1 MMWQLIEVMLI
12 CAGALHARLAHRG
25 SLGEMAE
32 MSLVYLLAGY
42 CGVMMFAV
50 GVVAVVNPDWI
61 ATNMAMVPTGN
72 PVMIW
77 AGFFF
82 IGLAI
87 ISIMTIWW
95 RGKFLVAPVLTWS
108 IYWAGASYAHIVA
121 DTLRGHKMTANSIIE
136 TFIGHGL
143 TAVIILALAAVCW
156 RGSRS
161 EVAA

>member
-1 MMWQLIEVMLI
+1 MMWQLILFMLI
-12 CAGALHARLAHRG
+12 CAGALHARLARRG
-25 SLGEMAE
+25 SLGGMAE
-32 MSLVYLLAGY
+32 MGLVYLLAGY

-50 GVVAVVNPDWI
+50 GVVAVVNPDWV
-61 ATNMAMVPTGN
+61 ASNMAMVPKGN

-121 DTLRGHKMTANSIIE
+121 DNLRGLPMTANSLIE

-143 TAVIILALAAVCW
+143 TAVIILVLAAICW
-156 RGSRS
+156 RSSRG
-161 EVAA
+161 EVTA